1 MTPLLAAEILTDG
14 VVQITLG
21 ALSLLGLITVG
32 WWQFGRTTK
41 TVKRTQETIGEKSD
55 DMTVVEMLEEVLKGQ
70 AKQDNRLAAHDAL
83 HAAHDR
89 RFEAHGRK
97 LAEHE
102 EAIRQLQGGDL

>member
-1 MTPLLAAEILTDG
+1 MTAAAVLTDG
-14 VVQITLG
+14 VVQIVLGTLTLMG
-21 ALSLLGLITVG
+21 IVTVG

-41 TVKRTQETIGEKSD
+41 TVRETQETLGAKSD
-55 DMTVVEMLEEVLKGQ
+55 DMTVVEMLQEVLRGQ

-89 RFEAHGRK
+89 RLEVHAKK

-102 EAIRQLQGGDL
+102 NAIRQLQGGDQ